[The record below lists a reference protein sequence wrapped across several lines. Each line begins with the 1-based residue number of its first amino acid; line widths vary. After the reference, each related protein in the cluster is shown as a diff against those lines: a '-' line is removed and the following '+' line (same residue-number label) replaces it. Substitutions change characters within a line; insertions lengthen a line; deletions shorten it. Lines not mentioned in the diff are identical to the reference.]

1 MTGGRT
7 GATGA
12 TQHRADAALPTYAP
26 EDLAH
31 RVLELL
37 AEALAGRVV
46 VGVAGQPGSGKST
59 LASELVA
66 AVRAAGTTAVC
77 VPMDG
82 FHLAGAELAR
92 LGRQGRKGAPDTF
105 DAAGFVHLLR
115 RLALAD
121 ETAPSETVYA
131 PIFDRDLEEAIAG
144 AIPVG
149 PEVQV
154 IVTEGNYLLL
164 DDGPW
169 ASVRSLLTETWY
181 LDVAEALRVDRLVA
195 RHIGHGRTPEQ
206 ARAWT
211 QGPDQANADLIAATR
226 GRADGVVRGR

>member
-1 MTGGRT
+1 MKGGTT
-7 GATGA
+7 GAI
-12 TQHRADAALPTYAP
+12 PTYAP
-26 EDLAH
+26 DDLAH

-37 AEALAGRVV
+37 AAAPTGRVV

-59 LASELVA
+59 VASELIA
-66 AVRAAGTTAVC
+66 TVRAGGTAAVC

-92 LGRQGRKGAPDTF
+92 LGRQDRKGAPDTF

-115 RLALAD
+115 RLVAAADAALG
-121 ETAPSETVYA
+121 ETVYA

-149 PEVQV
+149 TEVQV
-154 IVTEGNYLLL
+154 VVTEGNYLLL

-181 LDVAEALRVDRLVA
+181 LDVADALRVDRLIA

-211 QGPDQANADLIAATR
+211 LGPDQANADLIAASR

>member
-1 MTGGRT
+1 MTGA
-7 GATGA
+7 ATGTA
-12 TQHRADAALPTYAP
+12 QDRDDSLLPIHAP
-26 EDLAH
+26 GDLPH
-31 RVLELL
+31 RVHQLL
-37 AEALAGRVV
+37 AAQRSPRVV
-46 VGVAGQPGSGKST
+46 VGIAGQPGSGKST

-66 AVRAAGTTAVC
+66 ALRAAGTAAVC

-82 FHLAGAELAR
+82 FHLAGSELTR
-92 LGRQGRKGAPDTF
+92 LGRQDRKGAPDTF

-115 RLALAD
+115 RLAVGA
-121 ETAPSETVYA
+121 ETATAETVYA
-131 PIFDRDLEEAIAG
+131 PVFDRDLEEAIAG

-154 IVTEGNYLLL
+154 VVTEGNYLLL

-181 LDVAEALRVDRLVA
+181 LEVAEALRVDRLVT

-211 QGPDQANADLIAATR
+211 LGPDQANADLIAATR